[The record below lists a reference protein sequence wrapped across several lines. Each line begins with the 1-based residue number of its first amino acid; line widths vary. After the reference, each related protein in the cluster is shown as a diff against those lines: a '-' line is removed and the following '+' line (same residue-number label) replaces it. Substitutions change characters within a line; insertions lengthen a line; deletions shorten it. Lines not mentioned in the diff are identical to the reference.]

1 MIRRRPAVA
10 VLASTLAALTLLA
23 VPGPGHALQRRTA
36 DAPVPV
42 LAYYYIWFDRASW
55 NRAKTDYPAL
65 GRYSSDD
72 TEVMRTHIRLAKAAG
87 IDGFIVSWKR
97 TATLDRRLASL
108 VQVAADERF
117 KLAIIYQ
124 GLDFARHPLPV
135 RKVKADLTWFMGR
148 HGASPVFR
156 VFDQPLV
163 IWSGTWEFSAV
174 QVASVSKAVR
184 PQLLLLASER
194 NLDGYRRLAGLVD
207 GDAYYWSSVDPAVDR
222 NHAAKLAEMGA
233 AVHERDGLWVAP
245 AAPGFDA
252 RLIGG
257 HRVVGRGKGAMLRT
271 QLQTA
276 LGSSPDAVGLI
287 SWNEFSENS
296 HVEPSLQHGTQALD
310 VLGEFLGAPGPEAVE
325 FDSSAP
331 EGPSRPWGPLVALV
345 LGFAAL
351 TVVSLVALAA
361 RRRRPGRAAG
371 ER

>member
-1 MIRRRPAVA
+1 V
-10 VLASTLAALTLLA
+10 
-23 VPGPGHALQRRTA
+23 
-36 DAPVPV
+36 PVPV

-72 TEVMRTHIRLAKAAG
+72 PAVMRTHVRLAKAAG

-97 TATLDRRLASL
+97 TPTLDRRLAAL
-108 VQVAADERF
+108 ARIAAEERF
-117 KLAIIYQ
+117 KLAVIYQ
-124 GLDFARHPLPV
+124 GLDFSRHPLPV
-135 RKVKADLTWFMGR
+135 DKVQADLTWFVKR
-148 HGASPVFR
+148 YAASPVFR
-156 VFDQPLV
+156 VFDRPLV
-163 IWSGTWEFSAV
+163 IWSGTWEFPV
-174 QVASVSKAVR
+174 DKVASVAGAVR
-184 PQLLLLASER
+184 PRALLLASER
-194 NLDGYRRLAGLVD
+194 NPAGYRRLAGLVD

-222 NHAAKLAEMGA
+222 NHAAKLAEMAA
-233 AVHERDGLWVAP
+233 AVHGRDGLWIAP
-245 AAPGFDA
+245 AAPGVDA

-257 HRVVGRGKGAMLRT
+257 HRVVRRDGGAMLRA

-296 HVEPSLQHGTQALD
+296 HVEPSLAHGSEALD
-310 VLGEFLGAPGPEAVE
+310 VLGELLGAPGPDTVD

-345 LGFAAL
+345 AGFAVL
-351 TVVSLVALAA
+351 TVASLATVAL
-361 RRRRPGRAAG
+361 RRRRPGPPVAE